1 MTIKELYAIADRD
14 GIYVE
19 HQLIGITPALSVKIG
34 ADCAICL
41 DPSLAK
47 TEAEYKE
54 VLAHELGHC
63 ETLAFYNQYSPL
75 ETKARQEH
83 KALVWE
89 IKKLLPEEEIK
100 KAARTMQRWE
110 IAEYFGVPE
119 WLVVKAM
126 EYYKK

>member
-1 MTIKELYAIADRD
+1 MTIKDLYGIADSG

-19 HQLIGITPALSVKIG
+19 HQLIGITPAMSVQIDG
-34 ADCAICL
+34 NCAICI
-41 DPSLAK
+41 DPSLAN
-47 TEAEYKE
+47 TESDYKE

-63 ETLAFYNQYSPL
+63 ETLSFYSQYSPH

-89 IKKLLPEEEIK
+89 IKKLLPEEELK
-100 KAARTMQRWE
+100 TAARTMQRWE

-126 EYYKK
+126 EYYKR